1 MGELNVSE
9 LSRKLGINYETTK
22 KHLETLEN
30 EDILKYKNYGRIR
43 LYKINEQSPKAQAI
57 QRLIETW
64 EQVEKNRE
72 RQNRKIGSN
81 PSFEPNSIQDA
92 GRKSE

>member
-30 EDILKYKNYGRIR
+30 EDILKHKNYGRIR

-57 QRLIETW
+57 QRLIDTW
-64 EQVEKNRE
+64 EQAEKIAKDKTE
-72 RQNRKIGSN
+72 K
-81 PSFEPNSIQDA
+81 
-92 GRKSE
+92 

>member
-30 EDILKYKNYGRIR
+30 EDILKHKNYGRIR
-43 LYKINEQSPKAQAI
+43 LYKINEQSPKAKAI

-81 PSFEPNSIQDA
+81 PSFKPNSIQDP

>member
-9 LSRKLGINYETTK
+9 LSRKLGVNYEITK

-30 EDILKYKNYGRIR
+30 EDILKHKNYGRIR

-64 EQVEKNRE
+64 EQAEKTAKDKTE
-72 RQNRKIGSN
+72 K
-81 PSFEPNSIQDA
+81 
-92 GRKSE
+92 